1 MIVVVVSAATSIPVF
16 GLFRRA
22 LLPAGG
28 EHLRD
33 PRWYGIVLVLSS
45 ADSKEPLV
53 KPTNKQWIGLTF
65 TFLIACLV
73 WLQNVFV
80 FQGDA
85 EKQGGLGWF

>member
-1 MIVVVVSAATSIPVF
+1 MTPPFIKFGTRQFVGLGVVLIGYMF
-16 GLFRRA
+16 G
-22 LLPAGG
+22 
-28 EHLRD
+28 
-33 PRWYGIVLVLSS
+33 WYGIVLVLSS

-85 EKQGGLGWF
+85 EKQG

>member
-1 MIVVVVSAATSIPVF
+1 MNKKIYFSYNDTNMTHPFIKFVLIGYMF
-16 GLFRRA
+16 G
-22 LLPAGG
+22 
-28 EHLRD
+28 
-33 PRWYGIVLVLSS
+33 WYGIVLVLSS

-85 EKQGGLGWF
+85 EKQG